1 MNLREKYGEWGL
13 ILGATEGV
21 GKAFCEKI
29 AAGGMNVVMVGR
41 REEKLNVLAGEIRET
56 YGVETKV
63 VRADFSQPGAAETV
77 FAATEGLDMGF
88 MSYVACLHSFGKIQ
102 DTPWEKHEAMIN
114 VNVVTFLK
122 CFHHYMRIFATQDR
136 GAVINVSSMTGIS
149 SSPWNGQ
156 YGAGKAF
163 ILKMT
168 EAVACE
174 CEGTGVDVEV
184 ITLGTTLTP
193 SLLSN
198 LPGGPQGEAV
208 MKIALTPE
216 ECVDEAFEKLGK
228 ELSVIAGQRNK
239 DSVHD
244 WKANHT
250 EDDVVDVGEVA
261 AAVAHVEDL
270 DGVAAAQLLGEPEIG
285 HIGPAHGAVH
295 GEEAQAGGRDGVELG
310 VSRGHELVGL
320 LGGGVEGYRRVDA
333 VLLGERNFLVAAV
346 NGA

>member
-122 CFHHYMRIFATQDR
+122 CFQLLLLNGY
-136 GAVINVSSMTGIS
+136 TGI
-149 SSPWNGQ
+149 
-156 YGAGKAF
+156 
-163 ILKMT
+163 
-168 EAVACE
+168 
-174 CEGTGVDVEV
+174 VD
-184 ITLGTTLTP
+184 
-193 SLLSN
+193 
-198 LPGGPQGEAV
+198 
-208 MKIALTPE
+208 
-216 ECVDEAFEKLGK
+216 CD
-228 ELSVIAGQRNK
+228 
-239 DSVHD
+239 
-244 WKANHT
+244 
-250 EDDVVDVGEVA
+250 GEVKICWISSCCRQPN
-261 AAVAHVEDL
+261 HPL
-270 DGVAAAQLLGEPEIG
+270 I
-285 HIGPAHGAVH
+285 
-295 GEEAQAGGRDGVELG
+295 
-310 VSRGHELVGL
+310 S
-320 LGGGVEGYRRVDA
+320 
-333 VLLGERNFLVAAV
+333 
-346 NGA
+346 

>member
-63 VRADFSQPGAAETV
+63 VRADFSQPDAAETV

-122 CFHHYMRIFATQDR
+122 CFHHYMRIFAAQDR

-163 ILKMT
+163 ILKM
-168 EAVACE
+168 
-174 CEGTGVDVEV
+174 
-184 ITLGTTLTP
+184 
-193 SLLSN
+193 
-198 LPGGPQGEAV
+198 

-250 EDDVVDVGEVA
+250 EDEYIRYMGSFY
-261 AAVAHVEDL
+261 
-270 DGVAAAQLLGEPEIG
+270 
-285 HIGPAHGAVH
+285 
-295 GEEAQAGGRDGVELG
+295 RD
-310 VSRGHELVGL
+310 
-320 LGGGVEGYRRVDA
+320 
-333 VLLGERNFLVAAV
+333 
-346 NGA
+346 

>member
-1 MNLREKYGEWGL
+1 MSLREKYGEWGV

-29 AAGGMNVVMVGR
+29 AAGGMSVVMVGR
-41 REEKLNVLAGEIRET
+41 REEKLRELAAQIEET
-56 YGVETKV
+56 YGVKTKV
-63 VRADFSQPGAAETV
+63 VRADFSQPDAAETV

-114 VNVVTFLK
+114 VNVITFMK
-122 CFHHYMRIFATQDR
+122 CFYHYMKIFAAQDR
-136 GAVINVSSMTGIS
+136 GAVINVSSMTGVS

-156 YGAGKAF
+156 YGAGKAY

-174 CEGTGVDVEV
+174 CENTGVDVEV

-198 LPGGPQGEAV
+198 LPGGPQGA
-208 MKIALTPE
+208 PE
-216 ECVDEAFEKLGK
+216 EVVDEAFEKLGR
-228 ELSVIAGQRNK
+228 ELSVIAGERNK
-239 DSVHD
+239 ASVHD

-250 EDDVVDVGEVA
+250 EDEYIRYMG
-261 AAVAHVEDL
+261 
-270 DGVAAAQLLGEPEIG
+270 
-285 HIGPAHGAVH
+285 
-295 GEEAQAGGRDGVELG
+295 
-310 VSRGHELVGL
+310 SF
-320 LGGGVEGYRRVDA
+320 YS
-333 VLLGERNFLVAAV
+333 N
-346 NGA
+346 